1 MSPELIYLFVAIAL
15 GFYVAWNIGA
25 NDVANAMGTSVGS
38 GALTL
43 KKAVICAAI
52 LEFAGAFLLGSHVS
66 ETIGE
71 GIINP
76 TFFANEPRVYVCGML
91 ASLLAAGVWLQ
102 VASYFGWP
110 VSTTHSIIGA
120 VVGFAVSAAGIHA
133 VYWGEVSSIVGSWL
147 LSPIMGGVIAFLVFN
162 IIRSRIFNAY
172 HPIAAAK
179 RLTPFFV
186 FFVFFILS
194 LVIFYQGVAKLHLD
208 LSFGPA
214 AGLAFLVGAVTAG
227 ISYFLVRRIPE
238 IPMAEHGEASDPQT
252 RIGLERALRHLQR
265 AQVAASGELQQQI
278 AGSVQNIRHLSQEL
292 ERTAQ
297 YESLEPQFRSVEKIF
312 TYLQIISAC
321 FMAFAHGANDVANAI
336 GPLASV
342 ISVITTGQ
350 ILTNVPI
357 PTWILVLGGLGI
369 VVGLATWGWRVIET
383 VGRRITELTPTRG
396 FAAEF
401 AAAVTIV
408 LASRLGLPISTTHT
422 LVGAVLGVGLA
433 RGIGAINLSTI
444 RDIVVSWVVT
454 VPVGAVLSILFYHLF
469 VRIS

>member
-1 MSPELIYLFVAIAL
+1 MSHELLYLLIAIAL

-43 KKAVICAAI
+43 KRAVICAAI

-66 ETIGE
+66 QTVGE
-71 GIINP
+71 GIVNP
-76 TFFANEPRVYVCGML
+76 QLFAGDPRIYVCGML

-102 VASYFGWP
+102 IASYFGWP

-120 VVGFAVSAAGIHA
+120 VIGFGVAAAGIHA
-133 VYWGEVSSIVGSWL
+133 VYWGEVGSIVGSWL
-147 LSPIMGGVIAFLVFN
+147 LSPVLGGVIAFIVFN
-162 IIRSRIFNAY
+162 MIRRKIFDAPR
-172 HPIAAAK
+172 PISAAK
-179 RLTPFFV
+179 QLTPLFV
-186 FFVFFILS
+186 FLVFFILA
-194 LVIFYQGVAKLHLD
+194 LVILFNGLSHLHLD
-208 LSFGPA
+208 LQFAPA
-214 AGLAFLVGAVTAG
+214 AGIAIGIGAIAAW
-227 ISYFLVRRIPE
+227 ISYFLVRRIPVE
-238 IPMAEHGEASDPQT
+238 PAEGLQTDPQT
-252 RIGLERALRHLQR
+252 RIGLEKAVRHLRR
-265 AQVAASGELQQQI
+265 AQATAPEELQVEI
-278 AGSVQNIRHLSQEL
+278 SSSLKEVGRLSREL
-292 ERTAQ
+292 EQTAQ
-297 YESLEPQFRSVEKIF
+297 YESLEPQFRTVERIF

-336 GPLASV
+336 GPLSGV
-342 ISVITTGQ
+342 INVIRTGQ
-350 ILTNVPI
+350 ITLNVAV

-383 VGRRITELTPTRG
+383 VGKRITELTPTRG

-408 LASRLGLPISTTHT
+408 LASRLGLPVSTTHT

-444 RDIVVSWVVT
+444 RDIAVSWMIT
-454 VPVGAVLSILFYHLF
+454 IPAGAALSVLFYHLF
-469 VRIS
+469 VWLT